1 LQAWCGLNVHLL
13 GTCRPFAVSCHANR
27 FPLTPCSFLDD
38 RSCRL
43 APGVEYARGC
53 RGGSRSSLRP
63 LDGAGICKV
72 STRSVVK
79 NPSICKGETPRSIV
93 YAPQVVAGHARS
105 AKTEGQHVS
114 DGDHRGACAQRPF
127 PATAGCRGGLFVH
140 SRARSPFVL

>member
-1 LQAWCGLNVHLL
+1 WGHCPPAGRESAAVGAFRVEAHVP
-13 GTCRPFAVSCHANR
+13 RPA
-27 FPLTPCSFLDD
+27 
-38 RSCRL
+38 
-43 APGVEYARGC
+43 
-53 RGGSRSSLRP
+53 
-63 LDGAGICKV
+63 
-72 STRSVVK
+72 RSVVK

-93 YAPQVVAGHARS
+93 YAPQEVAGHARS